1 MIYSEM
7 TKNYIF
13 RELKCGL
20 SIEQTAEL
28 CFKSVTTV
36 KKWDQGKTIP
46 PECKRLMRSHLCR
59 ELHHS
64 EQWEGFSMRG
74 ERLVLPTGECISPQQ
89 ILTGV
94 ALIHIK
100 SELELKTSRH
110 IFKLVKAI
118 AEVKFRSGLD

>member
-1 MIYSEM
+1 MIYNEM

-36 KKWDQGKTIP
+36 KKWDKGKTIP
-46 PECKRLMRSHLCR
+46 PECKRLMKRQVSK

-64 EQWEGFSMRG
+64 EQWDGFEMRG
-74 ERLVLPTGECISPQQ
+74 NKLLLPTGECIGPQQ

-94 ALIHIK
+94 ALIHIR
-100 SELELKTSRH
+100 SELELKTSTH
-110 IFKLVKAI
+110 LLKLVRAI
-118 AEVKFRSGLD
+118 ARINNKK